1 MMTNHPT
8 QLNLD
13 ILPPVKPQIGEI
25 CAQLDV
31 KTQQL
36 IASPNEWP
44 NPILCLRQYWGDGGE
59 KIFEKW
65 NDAGNQK
72 FIINDNNIDEYGL
85 FAKFTMAER
94 GEINLLILSFVDKE
108 KMEIKSPDLKSRLDN
123 VTYIETIRPS
133 KANLA
138 KVLEIAL
145 KKSGINIGKKHQEK
159 IINELNLDF
168 VIISQ
173 LISYILEKYP
183 MGFQSKSD
191 KIEELILNFENKMM
205 GNGLFERD

>member
-1 MMTNHPT
+1 MTNHPT

-13 ILPPVKPQIGEI
+13 ILPPVNPQIGEI
-25 CAQLDV
+25 CTQLDV
-31 KTQQL
+31 QTQQL
-36 IASPNEWP
+36 ISNPNEWP
-44 NPILCLRQYWGDGGE
+44 NPILCLRQYWGDGDE
-59 KIFEKW
+59 KIFGKW
-65 NDAGNQK
+65 NDSGNHK
-72 FIINDNNIDEYGL
+72 FIIKGNEFDEYGL
-85 FAKFTMAER
+85 FTSFTMAER
-94 GEINLLILSFVDKE
+94 GEINLLILSFIDKE

-123 VTYIETIRPS
+123 VTYIETMRPT

-145 KKSGINIGKKHQEK
+145 KKSGVNIGKKHQDK

-183 MGFQSKSD
+183 MGFQPKSD
-191 KIEELILNFENKMM
+191 KIEELILGFENKMM

>member
-1 MMTNHPT
+1 MTNHPT

-13 ILPPVKPQIGEI
+13 ILPPVNPQIGEI
-25 CAQLDV
+25 CTQLDV
-31 KTQQL
+31 QTQQL
-36 IASPNEWP
+36 ISNPNEWP
-44 NPILCLRQYWGDGGE
+44 NPILCLRQYWGDGDE
-59 KIFEKW
+59 KIFGKW
-65 NDAGNQK
+65 NDSSNHK
-72 FIINDNNIDEYGL
+72 FIIKDNEFDEYGL
-85 FAKFTMAER
+85 FTSFTMAER
-94 GEINLLILSFVDKE
+94 GEINLLILSFIDKE

-123 VTYIETIRPS
+123 VTYIETMRPT

-145 KKSGINIGKKHQEK
+145 KKSGVNIGKKHQDK

-173 LISYILEKYP
+173 LISYMLEKYP
-183 MGFQSKSD
+183 MGFQPKSD
-191 KIEELILNFENKMM
+191 KIEELILGFENKMM

>member
-13 ILPPVKPQIGEI
+13 ILPPVNPQIGEI
-25 CAQLDV
+25 CTQLDV
-31 KTQQL
+31 QTQQL
-36 IASPNEWP
+36 ISNPNEWP
-44 NPILCLRQYWGDGGE
+44 NPILCLRQYWGDGDE
-59 KIFEKW
+59 KIFGKW
-65 NDAGNQK
+65 NDSGNHK
-72 FIINDNNIDEYGL
+72 FIIKGNEFDEYGL
-85 FAKFTMAER
+85 FTSFTMAER
-94 GEINLLILSFVDKE
+94 GEINLLILSFIDKE

-123 VTYIETIRPS
+123 VTYIETMRPT

-145 KKSGINIGKKHQEK
+145 KKSGVNIGKKHQDK

-183 MGFQSKSD
+183 MGFQPKSD
-191 KIEELILNFENKMM
+191 KIEELILGFENKMM

>member
-1 MMTNHPT
+1 MTNHPT

-13 ILPPVKPQIGEI
+13 ILPPIKPQIGEI

-31 KTQQL
+31 KTQKL
-36 IASPNEWP
+36 ITNPNEWP
-44 NPILCLRQYWGDGGE
+44 NPILCLRQNWGDGYE
-59 KIFEKW
+59 KLFEKW
-65 NDAGNQK
+65 DDGGNQK

-85 FAKFTMAER
+85 FASFTMAER
-94 GEINLLILSFVDKE
+94 GEINLLILSFVDKD
-108 KMEIKSPDLKSRLDN
+108 KLEIKSPDLKSRLDN
-123 VTYIETIRPS
+123 VTYVETMKPN

-145 KKSGINIGKKHQEK
+145 KKSGINIAKKHQEK

-183 MGFQSKSD
+183 MGFQPKAN
-191 KIEELILNFENKMM
+191 KIEELILGFESKMM

>member
-13 ILPPVKPQIGEI
+13 ILSPVRPHIGEI

-31 KTQQL
+31 QTQQL
-36 IASPNEWP
+36 IANPNEWP
-44 NPILCLRQYWGDGGE
+44 NPILCLRQYWGDGDE

-65 NDAGNQK
+65 NAGSNHK
-72 FIINDNNIDEYGL
+72 VIINDNEFDEYGL
-85 FAKFTMAER
+85 FTSFTMAER
-94 GEINLLILSFVDKE
+94 GEINLLILSFIDKE
-108 KMEIKSPDLKSRLDN
+108 KMEIKSADLKSRLDN
-123 VTYIETIRPS
+123 VTYIETMRPT

-138 KVLEIAL
+138 QVLEIAL

-173 LISYILEKYP
+173 LISYILERYP
-183 MGFQSKSD
+183 MGFQPKSD
-191 KIEELILNFENKMM
+191 KIEELILGFENKMM

>member
-1 MMTNHPT
+1 MTNHPT

-31 KTQQL
+31 KTQKL
-36 IASPNEWP
+36 ITNPNEWP
-44 NPILCLRQYWGDGGE
+44 NPILCLRQNWGDGYE
-59 KIFEKW
+59 KLFEKW
-65 NDAGNQK
+65 DDGGNQK

-85 FAKFTMAER
+85 FASFTMAER
-94 GEINLLILSFVDKE
+94 GEINLLILSFVDKD
-108 KMEIKSPDLKSRLDN
+108 KLEIKSPDLKSRLDN
-123 VTYIETIRPS
+123 VTYVETMKPN

-145 KKSGINIGKKHQEK
+145 KKSGINIAKKHQEK

-183 MGFQSKSD
+183 MGFQPKAN
-191 KIEELILNFENKMM
+191 KIEELILGFESKMM

>member
-1 MMTNHPT
+1 MTNHPT

-13 ILPPVKPQIGEI
+13 ILPPVNPQIGEI

-31 KTQQL
+31 QTQKL
-36 IASPNEWP
+36 ITNPEQWP
-44 NPILCLRQYWGDGGE
+44 NPILCLRQYWGDGDE
-59 KIFEKW
+59 KIFGKW
-65 NDAGNQK
+65 NAGSNRK
-72 FIINDNNIDEYGL
+72 VIIKDNEFDEYGL
-85 FAKFTMAER
+85 FTSFTMAER
-94 GEINLLILSFVDKE
+94 GEINLLILSFIDKE

-123 VTYIETIRPS
+123 VTYIETMLPT

-145 KKSGINIGKKHQEK
+145 KKSGVNIGKKQQEK

-183 MGFQSKSD
+183 MGFQPKSD
-191 KIEELILNFENKMM
+191 KIEELILGFENKMM

>member
-31 KTQQL
+31 KTQKL
-36 IASPNEWP
+36 ITNPNEWP
-44 NPILCLRQYWGDGGE
+44 NPILCLRQNWGDGYE
-59 KIFEKW
+59 KLFEKW
-65 NDAGNQK
+65 DDGGNQK

-85 FAKFTMAER
+85 FASFTMAER
-94 GEINLLILSFVDKE
+94 GEINLLILSFVDKD
-108 KMEIKSPDLKSRLDN
+108 KLEIKSPDLKSRLDN
-123 VTYIETIRPS
+123 VTYVETMKPN

-145 KKSGINIGKKHQEK
+145 KKSGINIAKKHQEK

-183 MGFQSKSD
+183 MGFQPKAN
-191 KIEELILNFENKMM
+191 KIEELILGFESKMM

>member
-1 MMTNHPT
+1 M
-8 QLNLD
+8 
-13 ILPPVKPQIGEI
+13 
-25 CAQLDV
+25 
-31 KTQQL
+31 
-36 IASPNEWP
+36 
-44 NPILCLRQYWGDGGE
+44 
-59 KIFEKW
+59 
-65 NDAGNQK
+65 
-72 FIINDNNIDEYGL
+72 
-85 FAKFTMAER
+85 
-94 GEINLLILSFVDKE
+94 
-108 KMEIKSPDLKSRLDN
+108 
-123 VTYIETIRPS
+123 
-133 KANLA
+133 
-138 KVLEIAL
+138 EIAL